1 MKSYA
6 KDLALF
12 GAFLCL
18 AAGAATNAVRL
29 AATKSVPRCQAVL
42 SNGRQCENEADPD
55 TKLCWR
61 HRGAAKAVGDAA
73 HDAGEGVK
81 TAWTATKSWSTNA
94 WEATKHGVGTAV
106 DATRDAAESARVGI
120 VEFFGGVDAPKKP
133 EKNSGKS
140 K

>member
-42 SNGRQCENEADPD
+42 SNGGQCENEADPD

-73 HDAGEGVK
+73 HDAGEGMK